1 MNSALE
7 GIKVIDL
14 SRLLP
19 GPYCSSI
26 LANHGADVICVEDP
40 RFESEPRID
49 MLYWNKRHMVLNLKT
64 KEGKEVFYALAKQ
77 ADVVIEQFRPGVVK
91 SLGIDY
97 ESLQKMNSRIIY
109 CSITGYGQNGPY
121 RNMAGHDVNCLA
133 LSGVL
138 GLIGEKNGLPRIP
151 GIQIADIAAGG
162 MNAAIGI
169 LMAVIERER
178 SGKGDYI
185 DISMT
190 DGVIGMLTVPMEF
203 YFKSNKAPE
212 RSNTFVS
219 HRYACY
225 NVYETAD
232 GRYISIGALEP
243 KFWKNL
249 CDYFGVPQYSSY
261 QFDDDRREEIT
272 NFFRQAFKKRNRD
285 EWMAELRD
293 LDVCFAPILSLDEV
307 VEDKHVLERKM
318 IVKVKDKGNK
328 EIPLIGL
335 PIKLSRT
342 PGLYERE
349 PDKFG
354 ESTHH
359 VLRELGYSEDEIKH
373 FVKNKVI

>member
-1 MNSALE
+1 MDSTLE

-26 LANHGADVICVEDP
+26 LANNGADVICVEDP

-64 KEGKEVFYALAKQ
+64 KEGKEIFYVLAKK

-91 SLGIDY
+91 TLGIDY
-97 ESLQKMNSRIIY
+97 ESLRKINSRIIY
-109 CSITGYGQNGPY
+109 CSITGYGQYGPY
-121 RNMAGHDVNCLA
+121 KNMAGHDVNYLGF
-133 LSGVL
+133 SGVL
-138 GLIGEKNGLPRIP
+138 SLIGEKDGMPRIP

-169 LMAVIERER
+169 LMALIERER
-178 SGKGDYI
+178 SGKAQYI
-185 DISMT
+185 DISMA
-190 DGVIGMLTVPMEF
+190 DGVVGMLTVPMDF
-203 YFKSNKAPE
+203 YFKNNKAPE

-232 GRYISIGALEP
+232 SKYISIGSLEP
-243 KFWKNL
+243 KFWKNF
-249 CDYFGVPQYSSY
+249 CDYFGVPKYSSY
-261 QFDDDRREEIT
+261 QFDDDHKEEIT
-272 NFFRQAFKKRNRD
+272 NFFRQTFKKKTRD
-285 EWMAELRD
+285 EWMAELGE

-307 VEDKHVLERKM
+307 VEDKHFIERKM
-318 IVKVKDKGNK
+318 ILKVSGKGGK
-328 EIPLIGL
+328 EIPVIGL

-342 PGLYERE
+342 PGFYERE
-349 PDKFG
+349 PDNFG
-354 ESTHH
+354 ESTRH
-359 VLRELGYSEDEIKH
+359 VLRELGYSEDEINQ
-373 FVKNKVI
+373 FVQNKVI